1 MPNLSKLGTLKLKI
15 SPVQL
20 DGLQGLSSHTDVN
33 NDSYPNK
40 TYTFKECT
48 ICRYFL
54 NIKL

>member
-40 TYTFKECT
+40 TYIFKECT